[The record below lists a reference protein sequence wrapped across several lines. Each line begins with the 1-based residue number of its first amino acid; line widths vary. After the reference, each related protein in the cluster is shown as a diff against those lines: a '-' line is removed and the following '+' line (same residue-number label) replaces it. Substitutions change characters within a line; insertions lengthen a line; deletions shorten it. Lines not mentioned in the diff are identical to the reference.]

1 MGETQKQQSRTYN
14 QALNVQRPAFRKHRK
29 QGTKAVKIPDFIK
42 SVRECQTHENNS
54 LYKLNVLNYNSVQT
68 SKAKQKERRLRIYM
82 QEPLFVSDIKRST
95 TVKERERNAYTG

>member
-1 MGETQKQQSRTYN
+1 MQAPAGYQFRTQKK
-14 QALNVQRPAFRKHRK
+14 QRKIW
-29 QGTKAVKIPDFIK
+29 TKSKVRNAVPDFIK

-54 LYKLNVLNYNSVQT
+54 LYKLNILNYNSVQT

-82 QEPLFVSDIKRST
+82 QEPLFASDIKRSI